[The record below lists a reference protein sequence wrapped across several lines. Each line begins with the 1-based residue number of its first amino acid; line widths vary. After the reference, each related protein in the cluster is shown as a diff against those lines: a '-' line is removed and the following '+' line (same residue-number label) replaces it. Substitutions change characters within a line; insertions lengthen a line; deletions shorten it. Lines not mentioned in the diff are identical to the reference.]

1 MRTIVDG
8 FREMVH
14 LLGDT
19 FRLWWRNLLP
29 LATWFLAGYVG
40 FKASMGGAIWLS
52 EHSHGSLGV
61 GLFSAGVL
69 MQIAAY
75 VGMIRTCATSL
86 YRWRDA
92 ASDKAE
98 ETSDPTQQGLL
109 ELLAVTLLPL
119 VAVWSAWGFLEDQ
132 ISELNVSNGVERG
145 LQPGASFFQLDG
157 GAWHKYLP
165 AIVILL
171 VLRRVLE
178 AVDERRPSRPVK
190 FAQVWA
196 ESFFL
201 LITVVVTPYAIN
213 DAKDWFKV
221 RNFWYWSLDWW
232 GGLKDFFA
240 SIHIPIPAGLEF
252 LWGFFWDSLWPLFK
266 LGVAEPLTWLAI
278 TTVVFGHRVL
288 SSGGVFRG
296 TRLERRFGG
305 QLEAEAPKQNRIVAL
320 TNKAPNLL
328 LGGFREK
335 FYPTLNAFRLLVRVG
350 PVFLGV
356 VCMVYTFWLLG
367 DDWLFFAINR
377 LIGIHGERWGL
388 MNYEIAQLIRDIVF
402 ETLRIALL
410 AAAFDLC
417 ISVGSERRAEAAAAD
432 QAKNEVKGEA
442 KAAQPAAV

>member
-14 LLGDT
+14 LIGDT

-29 LATWFLAGYVG
+29 MMTWFLAGYAG
-40 FKASMGGAIWLS
+40 FKISVDSAIWLS
-52 EHSHGSLGV
+52 EHKHSSIGTGV
-61 GLFSAGVL
+61 FSAGVL

-75 VGMIRTCATSL
+75 VGMIRTCANSL

-92 ASDKAE
+92 ASNTAE
-98 ETSDPTQQGLL
+98 ETSDPTQQGLM

-119 VAVWSAWGFLEDQ
+119 VAVWSAWGFLDNQ
-132 ISELNVSNGVERG
+132 VSQLTVSNLVQRG
-145 LQPGASFFQLDG
+145 LQPGSGFFDLKD

-171 VLRRVLE
+171 VLRRVIE
-178 AVDERRPSRPVK
+178 AIDDRWPSRPAK
-190 FAQVWA
+190 FVQVWA
-196 ESFFL
+196 EAFFL
-201 LITVVVTPYAIN
+201 LLTVVVTPFAI
-213 DAKDWFKV
+213 DDGKDWFEK
-221 RNFWYWSLDWW
+221 RSFWYWSLDWW
-232 GGLKDFFA
+232 GGVKDFFA
-240 SIHIPIPAGLEF
+240 GIHIPIPAGLEF
-252 LWGFFWDSLWPLFK
+252 LWGFFWESLWPLFK

-296 TRLERRFGG
+296 TRLERKFGG
-305 QLEAEAPKQNRIVAL
+305 QVEVEAPKGRIAAL

-335 FYPTLNAFRLLVRVG
+335 FYPTLTAFRLLVRVG

-356 VCMVYTFWLLG
+356 VCMVYTLWLLG
-367 DDWLFFAINR
+367 SDWGFVAIQR
-377 LIGIHGERWGL
+377 LIGIHGVEWGL
-388 MNYEIAQLIRDIVF
+388 MNHEIASLINNIVF

-417 ISVGSERRAEAAAAD
+417 ISVSNERRAEIA
-432 QAKNEVKGEA
+432 EA
-442 KAAQPAAV
+442 EQKKASAV

>member
-14 LLGDT
+14 LIGDT

-29 LATWFLAGYVG
+29 MTTWFLAGYVG
-40 FKASMGGAIWLS
+40 FKLSMSSAIWLA
-52 EHSHGSLGV
+52 EHSHSSIGV
-61 GLFSAGVL
+61 GVFSAGVL

-92 ASDKAE
+92 ASNKAE
-98 ETSDPTQQGLL
+98 ETSDPTQQGLM

-119 VAVWSAWGFLEDQ
+119 VAVWSAWGYLENQ
-132 ISELNVSNGVERG
+132 VSQLTVSNLVERG
-145 LQPGASFFQLDG
+145 MQPGSGFFDLGG

-171 VLRRVLE
+171 VLRRVIE
-178 AVDERRPSRPVK
+178 AIDDRWPSRPAK

-196 ESFFL
+196 EAFFL
-201 LITVVVTPYAIN
+201 LITVVVTPFAIE
-213 DAKDWFKV
+213 DGKQWFQE
-221 RNFWYWSLDWW
+221 RTFWYWSVDWW

-240 SIHIPIPAGLEF
+240 GIHIPIPAGLEF
-252 LWGFFWDSLWPLFK
+252 LWGFFWETLWPLFK

-288 SSGGVFRG
+288 SGGGVVRG

-305 QLEAEAPKQNRIVAL
+305 QVEIEAPKSRIAAL
-320 TNKAPNLL
+320 TNRAPNLV
-328 LGGFREK
+328 LGGLREK

-367 DDWLFFAINR
+367 EAWAFVGIQRA
-377 LIGIHGERWGL
+377 IGIHGERWGL
-388 MNYEIAQLIRDIVF
+388 MNHEIAALIKDGIF
-402 ETLRIALL
+402 ESLRIALL

-417 ISVGSERRAEAAAAD
+417 ISVSSERRAEAAAA
-432 QAKNEVKGEA
+432 EA
-442 KAAQPAAV
+442 AEKAQKTAPASA

>member
-14 LLGDT
+14 LIGDT

-29 LATWFLAGYVG
+29 MATWFLAGYVG
-40 FKASMGGAIWLS
+40 FKICLESAIWLD
-52 EHSHGSLGV
+52 EHAHSSIGV
-61 GLFSAGVL
+61 GVFSAGVL
-69 MQIAAY
+69 IQIAAY

-92 ASDKAE
+92 ASNQAE
-98 ETSDPTQQGLL
+98 ETSDPTQQGLM

-132 ISELNVSNGVERG
+132 LQQLSISNIVTRGMQSGATFFELG
-145 LQPGASFFQLDG
+145 G

-165 AIVILL
+165 VIVILL
-171 VLRRVLE
+171 VLRRVIQ
-178 AVDERRPSRPVK
+178 AIDDRWPSRPAK
-190 FAQVWA
+190 FVQVWA
-196 ESFFL
+196 EAFFL
-201 LITVVVTPYAIN
+201 LITVVVTPFAIADGKN
-213 DAKDWFKV
+213 WIRSRV
-221 RNFWYWSLDWW
+221 FWHWTLDRW
-232 GGLKDFFA
+232 GGLKDFFEG
-240 SIHIPIPAGLEF
+240 INVPIPAGLEF
-252 LWGFFWDSLWPLFK
+252 LWGFFWESLWPLFK

-296 TRLERRFGG
+296 TRIERRLGG
-305 QLEAEAPKQNRIVAL
+305 QLEVEAPKQNRVVAL

-328 LGGFREK
+328 LGGLREK

-367 DDWLFFAINR
+367 SDWAFVALQRA
-377 LIGIHGERWGL
+377 IGIHGQRWGL
-388 MNYEIAQLIRDIVF
+388 MNHEIAALVRDVFF

-417 ISVGSERRAEAAAAD
+417 ISVGAERRAEAAAAEAD
-432 QAKNEVKGEA
+432 AEKN
-442 KAAQPAAV
+442 AAPASV

>member
-14 LLGDT
+14 LIGDT

-29 LATWFLAGYVG
+29 MTTWFLAGYVG
-40 FKASMGGAIWLS
+40 FKACMGGAIWLS

-86 YRWRDA
+86 YRWRGA
-92 ASDKAE
+92 ASDTAE

-132 ISELNVSNGVERG
+132 IAELNVSNGVQRG

-178 AVDERRPSRPVK
+178 AVDERWPSRPVK

-213 DAKDWFKV
+213 DGKDWFKV
-221 RNFWYWSLDWW
+221 RNFWYWSVDWW

-240 SIHIPIPAGLEF
+240 NIRIPIPAGLEF

-328 LGGFREK
+328 LGGLREK

-367 DDWLFFAINR
+367 DDWLFFGIQR

-388 MNYEIAQLIRDIVF
+388 MNYEIARLIRDIVF

-417 ISVGSERRAEAAAAD
+417 ISVGSERQAEAAAAD
-432 QAKNEVKGEA
+432 KARDEVKGEA

>member
-14 LLGDT
+14 LIADT

-29 LATWFLAGYVG
+29 MATWFLAGYAG
-40 FKASMGGAIWLS
+40 FRASIVIAIWLA
-52 EHSHGSLGV
+52 EHQHSSLGIGV
-61 GLFSAGVL
+61 FSAGVL
-69 MQIAAY
+69 IQIAAT
-75 VGMIRTCATSL
+75 VGMIRTCAASL

-92 ASDKAE
+92 AGNKGE
-98 ETSDPTQQGLL
+98 ETSDPTQRGLM

-132 ISELNVSNGVERG
+132 VKELTVSNLVSRG
-145 LQPGASFFQLDG
+145 LQAGSGFFELSG
-157 GAWHKYLP
+157 NAWHAYLP

-171 VLRRVLE
+171 VLRRVVE
-178 AVDERRPSRPVK
+178 AVDDRWPSRPGK
-190 FAQVWA
+190 FVQVWA
-196 ESFFL
+196 EAFFL
-201 LITVVVTPYAIN
+201 LLTVVVTPYAVSSL
-213 DAKDWFKV
+213 KVWFQ
-221 RNFWYWSLDWW
+221 RRSFWYFSVDWW

-240 SIHIPIPAGLEF
+240 GIHIPIPAGIEF
-252 LWGFFWDSLWPLFK
+252 LWGFFWESLWPLFK

-288 SSGGVFRG
+288 TSGAVFRG
-296 TRLERRFGG
+296 TRIERRFGTG
-305 QLEAEAPKQNRIVAL
+305 QTEPAEQTKPNRFVAL
-320 TNKAPNLL
+320 TNQAPNLV

-335 FYPTLNAFRLLVRVG
+335 FYPALNAFRLLVRVG

-367 DDWLFFAINR
+367 DEWAFVGLQR
-377 LIGIHGERWGL
+377 LIGVHGVEWGS
-388 MNYEIAQLIRDIVF
+388 MNHQIAQLIRDVVF

-417 ISVGSERRAEAAAAD
+417 LSVGAERRAETEAAEAAEA
-432 QAKNEVKGEA
+432 AKLTS
-442 KAAQPAAV
+442 

>member
-14 LLGDT
+14 LIGDS

-29 LATWFLAGYVG
+29 MTTWFLAGYVG
-40 FKASMGGAIWLS
+40 FKLSMASAIWLA
-52 EHSHGSLGV
+52 EHSHSSIGV
-61 GLFSAGVL
+61 GVFSAGVL

-92 ASDKAE
+92 ASNKAE
-98 ETSDPTQQGLL
+98 ETSDPTQQGLM

-132 ISELNVSNGVERG
+132 VQQLTVSNLVERG
-145 LQPGASFFQLDG
+145 LQPGSGFFDLGG

-171 VLRRVLE
+171 VLRRVIQ
-178 AVDERRPSRPVK
+178 AIDDRWPSRPAK

-196 ESFFL
+196 EAFFL
-201 LITVVVTPYAIN
+201 LITVVVTPFAIE
-213 DAKDWFKV
+213 DGKDWF
-221 RNFWYWSLDWW
+221 RDRSFWYWSVDWW
-232 GGLKDFFA
+232 DGLKDFFA
-240 SIHIPIPAGLEF
+240 GIHIPIPAGIEF
-252 LWGFFWDSLWPLFK
+252 LWGFFWETLWPLFK

-288 SSGGVFRG
+288 SSGGVLRG
-296 TRLERRFGG
+296 TRLERRLGG
-305 QLEAEAPKQNRIVAL
+305 QVEAEAPKQGRIVAI
-320 TNKAPNLL
+320 TNAAPNLL
-328 LGGFREK
+328 LGGLREK

-356 VCMVYTFWLLG
+356 VCTVYTFWLLG
-367 DDWLFFAINR
+367 DDWAFVGIQR
-377 LIGIHGERWGL
+377 LLGIHGTHWGL
-388 MNYEIAQLIRDIVF
+388 MNHEIAALIRDTVF

-417 ISVGSERRAEAAAAD
+417 ISVSNERRAEAAEAA
-432 QAKNEVKGEA
+432 AAAEA
-442 KAAQPAAV
+442 KKTAPASA

>member
-14 LLGDT
+14 LIGDS

-29 LATWFLAGYVG
+29 MTTWFLAGYVG
-40 FKASMGGAIWLS
+40 FKVCLQSAIWLD
-52 EHSHGSLGV
+52 EHSHSSIGV
-61 GLFSAGVL
+61 GVFSAGVL

-92 ASDKAE
+92 ATNKAE
-98 ETSDPTQQGLL
+98 ETSDPTQQGLM

-132 ISELNVSNGVERG
+132 VQQLTVSNIVQRG
-145 LQPGASFFQLDG
+145 MQSGATFFELGG

-165 AIVILL
+165 VIVILL
-171 VLRRVLE
+171 VMRRVIQ
-178 AVDERRPSRPVK
+178 AIDDRWPSRPAK
-190 FAQVWA
+190 FVQVWA
-196 ESFFL
+196 EAFFL
-201 LITVVVTPYAIN
+201 LITVVVTPFAIA
-213 DAKDWFKV
+213 DAKNWIKDRV
-221 RNFWYWSLDWW
+221 FWHWTVDRWD
-232 GGLKDFFA
+232 GLKDFFEG
-240 SIHIPIPAGLEF
+240 INVPVPAGLEF
-252 LWGFFWDSLWPLFK
+252 LWGFFWESLWPLFK

-288 SSGGVFRG
+288 SGGGVFRG
-296 TRLERRFGG
+296 TRLERRLGG
-305 QLEAEAPKQNRIVAL
+305 HVVAEAPKQNRIVAL
-320 TNKAPNLL
+320 TNQAPNLV
-328 LGGFREK
+328 LGGLREK

-367 DDWLFFAINR
+367 ADWAFVGIQR
-377 LIGIHGERWGL
+377 LIGIHGQRWGL
-388 MNYEIAQLIRDIVF
+388 MNHEIAELIRNVFF

-417 ISVGSERRAEAAAAD
+417 ISVSAERRAEAATA
-432 QAKNEVKGEA
+432 EA
-442 KAAQPAAV
+442 EEKAAPASA